1 MALFLYGS
9 LAIYIIA
16 FILTIAGISLA
27 RAASCCL
34 HVGNG
39 RASLSIPL
47 VSRSDGSTG
56 HAPMASMDE
65 TLVFYGWTIVLVS
78 LLVALRYRERLTEM
92 LTLPAAIA
100 ALAAGIAKLAP
111 GKPLTLILKTRWF
124 ELHVIS
130 SFAAYALFTLAFSGA
145 ALYLVYERRTDEPSQ
160 TLLRRFEDLAN
171 RAVLWGFFLFS
182 LSMFSG
188 AVWGYLS
195 RVGRLLDVGSRRC
208 SGLSSYGSLR
218 GESHARLLL
227 CD

>member
-1 MALFLYGS
+1 
-9 LAIYIIA
+9 
-16 FILTIAGISLA
+16 
-27 RAASCCL
+27 
-34 HVGNG
+34 
-39 RASLSIPL
+39 
-47 VSRSDGSTG
+47 
-56 HAPMASMDE
+56 MDE

-195 RVGRLLDVGSRRC
+195 RGALTGCGEPKMLWSFIVWFTTRGPEICTAIMYVN
-208 SGLSSYGSLR
+208 GLRKGPFNSQYGQVWLHHRDFSPTW
-218 GESHARLLL
+218 E
-227 CD
+227 